1 MKKRVGFVKHTM
13 IRSSSINPA
22 SLPPLCVPCS
32 ITNGILFGII
42 MSIAFF
48 FTTGNFLAYV
58 RQYRKLPED
67 ANADN
72 GERGGVPGEPMGT
85 PLFDNRRMERR
96 PSLLLAKVDYE

>member
-1 MKKRVGFVKHTM
+1 MRPRVSKDNPPSNASANHASP
-13 IRSSSINPA
+13 SS
-22 SLPPLCVPCS
+22 LCLRS